1 MDTKRLLL
9 AAALSALVLFVWS
22 TLFPPEPQP
31 VISRPQDQA
40 TSTQRQASPPGAT
53 GKTTEPPRES
63 AGPFEYPRNQPDLS
77 DGIDATIDSA
87 AIEEIAAL
95 REEIQVVDTERFRAE
110 FTNRGG
116 QLTSFQLKEHSNAAG
131 GWVELVHQR
140 TNFPYPFAIVDQDG
154 KASELSRVLFVTE
167 SQGSLE
173 EPQIVFRYQ
182 GQAGSALKRFK
193 FRSDGLFDVEI
204 EAHTSAP
211 WGVLLGP
218 GIGNP
223 TAEEVSNRFALRSA
237 IYRSGDDIERINVQ
251 RASQSV
257 TISGSGLS
265 WLGMED
271 RYFLTVLVPQSG
283 LREASFHPVLSSLD
297 GNGPQFLLFP
307 SNGDLNGDQKDL
319 TREMMVILHPEGDRL
334 EVTGFWGA
342 KQLHRLAALP
352 INLEETVDLGF
363 FGFLARPLLIGL
375 RWIHANVVQN
385 FGWAIILM
393 TILIRSVLF
402 PLTHKST
409 VSMQK
414 MQELNPK
421 VQAVKNKY
429 RGKLKDK
436 KGRPNAEAQK
446 KMNEEVMGIYRAAGV
461 NPAGGCFPML
471 LQIPVLFA
479 FYRLLSSAIE
489 LRHAP
494 WIFWITDLSA
504 PDPIY
509 FLPIV
514 MGASQFIQQRM
525 TPSTGDP
532 MQRRIFLLMPVFFTI
547 LFLGFP
553 SGLVLYWLTNN
564 VLGIIQQYAYKRWR
578 EKKESGAAA

>member
-1 MDTKRLLL
+1 VDSPAEL
-9 AAALSALVLFVWS
+9 
-22 TLFPPEPQP
+22 P
-31 VISRPQDQA
+31 DQA
-40 TSTQRQASPPGAT
+40 EDPARG
-53 GKTTEPPRES
+53 
-63 AGPFEYPRNQPDLS
+63 QPEFV
-77 DGIDATIDSA
+77 
-87 AIEEIAAL
+87 EEVTAE
-95 REEIQVVDTERFRAE
+95 REERQVIETERYRAE
-110 FTNRGG
+110 FTNLGG
-116 QLTSFQLKEHSNAAG
+116 QLTSFQLKEHSSPGG
-131 GWVELVHQR
+131 GWVELVHR
-140 TNFPYPFAIVDQDG
+140 RDGFPYPFAIVDREGQ
-154 KASELSRVLFVTE
+154 ASGLSQVLFVME
-167 SQGSLE
+167 RQGSPE
-173 EPQIVFRYQ
+173 EPRLVFRYQ
-182 GQAGSALKRFK
+182 GQAGAAVKK
-193 FRSDGLFDVEI
+193 FNFRADGLFDIDI
-204 EAHTSAP
+204 EAHTGDR

-223 TAEEVSNRFALRSA
+223 TAEEVANRFALRSA

-251 RASQSV
+251 RATESV
-257 TISGSGLS
+257 TISASGLS
-265 WLGMED
+265 WIGMED
-271 RYFLTVLVPQSG
+271 RYFLTVLVPRTG
-283 LREASFHPVLSSLD
+283 LREASFHPMLSSTD
-297 GNGPQFLLFP
+297 PTGPQFLRLP
-307 SNGDLNGDQKDL
+307 SNGDLSGDQKDQK
-319 TREMMVILHPEGDRL
+319 REMMVVLHPEEDRL
-334 EVTGFWGA
+334 EAVAFWGA
-342 KQLHRLAALP
+342 KELHRLSALP

-363 FGFLARPLLIGL
+363 FGFLARPLLWGL

-385 FGWAIILM
+385 YGWAIILM
-393 TILIRSVLF
+393 TILIRTVLF

-421 VQAVKNKY
+421 VQAIKNKY

-436 KGRPNAEAQK
+436 KGRPDAEAQR
-446 KMNEEVMGIYRAAGV
+446 KMNEEVMGVYKTAGV

-494 WIFWITDLSA
+494 WIFWIKDLSA

-564 VLGIIQQYAYKRWR
+564 VLGIIQQYAYKNWR
-578 EKKESGAAA
+578 EKRTARSA